1 MVIEEYLNVTFP
13 YGDMILRYSEAL
25 ALACAGAGLC
35 ALIKKSYN
43 SEGSLDF

>member
-1 MVIEEYLNVTFP
+1 MIIEECLNVTFP
-13 YGDMILRYSEAL
+13 YGDIILGYSEDL

-43 SEGSLDF
+43 SE